1 MTPHEAVELFRHTL
15 VTMFW
20 LSLPLLALGFITGIV
35 VSLVQVV
42 TSMQDASFSAVPRLW
57 AFFFGLL
64 LFLPWMT
71 LKLIGFTTGLLGDF
85 SRYVH

>member
-1 MTPHEAVELFRHTL
+1 MTAHAAVELFRHTL

-20 LSLPLLALGFITGIV
+20 LSLPFVALGFITGV
-35 VSLVQVV
+35 LVSLIQVV
-42 TSMQDASFSAVPRLW
+42 TSMQDASFSTVPRLW
-57 AFFFGLL
+57 AFFLGLL

-71 LKLIGFTTGLLGDF
+71 LKLIAFTTGLLGDF

>member
-1 MTPHEAVELFRHTL
+1 MTPHAAVELFRNTL
-15 VTMFW
+15 TTMFW
-20 LSLPLLALGFITGIV
+20 LSLPLLALGFVTGIV

-42 TSMQDASFSAVPRLW
+42 TSMQDASFGAVPRLW
-57 AFFFGLL
+57 AFFVGLL

-71 LKLIGFTTGLLGDF
+71 MKLIAFTNALLGDF

>member
-1 MTPHEAVELFRHTL
+1 MTPHAAVELFRQTL

-20 LSLPLLALGFITGIV
+20 LSLPLLALGFVAGII

-42 TSMQDASFSAVPRLW
+42 TSMQDASFGAVPRLW

-71 LKLIGFTTGLLGDF
+71 LRLIAFTTALLGDF
-85 SRYVH
+85 SRYAH

>member
-1 MTPHEAVELFRHTL
+1 MTPHAAVELFRNTL
-15 VTMFW
+15 MTMFW
-20 LSLPLLALGFITGIV
+20 LSLPLLALGFVTGIV

-42 TSMQDASFSAVPRLW
+42 TSMQDASFGAVPRLW
-57 AFFFGLL
+57 AFFVGLL

-71 LKLIGFTTGLLGDF
+71 MKLIAFTNALLGDF